1 MKYSRNMISPYFDN
15 NNSVSGMLQN
25 LFSEIPGK
33 YFVSEWVFLL
43 LSTSSFTEHQSSC
56 KQSAS
61 KVSIAL
67 SKKIFAEFL
76 TINMYLR
83 TELEEKNLNYN
94 WRTKIC
100 HLLVFKYKFRFVF
113 KRTCISKMIYS
124 RSFDDFNT
132 NFIK

>member
-1 MKYSRNMISPYFDN
+1 MKYSQNMISPCFDN

-43 LSTSSFTEHQSSC
+43 LSTFSFTEHQSSC

-94 WRTKIC
+94 WRTKIF
-100 HLLVFKYKFRFVF
+100 HLFVFKYKFRFVF
-113 KRTCISKMIYS
+113 KHTCISKMIYS

-132 NFIK
+132 NFFK